1 MSDAELDHS
10 QESVELKDSDRDS
23 MHILPLSILP
33 IQTPALRRARL
44 IKNARLQ
51 GAVEI
56 FDDIK
61 TGSGQ
66 MEIEDLPNEFEWPES
81 PPHPDLVLLRQLGLM
96 PSYDVY
102 SLRIL
107 LRDNDIPIKDLS
119 ALQLSES
126 KKKELTEYM
135 TMFTRPLIAEIY
147 DNEGMDIENFE
158 QVIALF
164 RSPDMKKARKQL
176 QVMSDKLDIELT
188 EISKFLED
196 YGDVFLSLS
205 YYRQCLDEIEPIIS
219 AFLDALS
226 ELQNNYQLKTDV
238 NFVNTSKMMSETING
253 LMVAITGRF
262 ENFDISTKDMWNDI
276 SAERFRAVEKVIRSY
291 HTTIG
296 GVLCALSVKMNAWH
310 KLFPREDA
318 GGPIKRSDF
327 IMWEMRQGIDK
338 IQKIEDQAPM
348 MSEIGG

>member
-1 MSDAELDHS
+1 MSDAALDQNSKQEELR
-10 QESVELKDSDRDS
+10 DSDRDS

-44 IKNARLQ
+44 IKNAQLQ
-51 GAVEI
+51 GVVEI

-66 MEIEDLPNEFEWPES
+66 MDIESLAIQFEWPKS
-81 PPHPDLVLLRQLGLM
+81 PLHPDLVLLRQLGLM

-102 SLRIL
+102 SLRVL

-119 ALQLSES
+119 ALQLSEA

-147 DNEGMDIENFE
+147 GNQGMGIENFE
-158 QVIALF
+158 QVMALF
-164 RSPDMKKARKQL
+164 RNPDVKKAHAQL
-176 QVMSDKLDIELT
+176 QLMSEKLDVELM
-188 EISKFLED
+188 EIPKFLED
-196 YGDVFLSLS
+196 YGDVLLSLS
-205 YYRQCLDEIEPIIS
+205 YYRQCLDDIEPIIS
-219 AFLDALS
+219 TFLDCLT
-226 ELQNNYQLKTDV
+226 ELQQNYQLKTDV

-253 LMVAITGRF
+253 LMVAITGHF

-310 KLFPREDA
+310 KIFPREDV

-327 IMWEMRQGIDK
+327 IMSEMRQGIDN
-338 IQKIEDQAPM
+338 IQMIEGQALM
-348 MSEIGG
+348 MSEIFG

>member
-1 MSDAELDHS
+1 MSDAALDHNS
-10 QESVELKDSDRDS
+10 EKKELKDSDRDS

-33 IQTPALRRARL
+33 IQTPTLRRARL

-66 MEIEDLPNEFEWPES
+66 MDIEALATEFEWPES
-81 PPHPDLVLLRQLGLM
+81 PPHPDLVLLRQMCLM

-102 SLRIL
+102 SLRVL

-119 ALQLSES
+119 ALQLSKD
-126 KKKELTEYM
+126 KKKELAEYM
-135 TMFTRPLIAEIY
+135 TMFTRPLITEIY
-147 DNEGMDIENFE
+147 GNQGIDIENFE

-164 RSPDMKKARKQL
+164 RDPDVKKARVQL
-176 QVMSDKLDIELT
+176 QIMSEKLDIELI
-188 EISKFLED
+188 EIPKFLED

-219 AFLDALS
+219 AFLDCLT
-226 ELQNNYQLKTDV
+226 ELQQNHQLKTDV

-253 LMVAITGRF
+253 LMVAITGHF
-262 ENFDISTKDMWNDI
+262 ENFDISTKDMWNEI

-310 KLFPREDA
+310 KFFPRKDV

-327 IMWEMRQGIDK
+327 IMSEMRQGIDK
-338 IQKIEDQAPM
+338 IQTQGIDKIQTIED
-348 MSEIGG
+348 